1 MSGEPMMSGGEVVAL
16 FRSFRAAGI
25 RAWAGGGWAVD
36 ALVGRQTREHGDLD
50 LAVDSVHLMGLLDLL
65 DRDGFSVT
73 VDWAPSRLELTAADG
88 RVVDIHPVAF
98 GADGSGVQTGLG
110 GGSFHYAADGFSIGT
125 IEGVPIPC
133 LSVDQQL
140 RFREGYAP
148 RPVDVHDVALLTEL
162 ARGRGQAG

>member
-1 MSGEPMMSGGEVVAL
+1 MMSGGEVVAL
-16 FRSFRAAGI
+16 FRSFAAAGI
-25 RAWAGGGWAVD
+25 RAWAAGGWAVD

-50 LAVDSVHLMGLLDLL
+50 LAVDSVHLASLLDLL
-65 DRDGFSVT
+65 DGDGFSVT

-110 GGSFHYAADGFSIGT
+110 GGSFHYAADGFSVGT

-140 RFREGYAP
+140 RFREGYEP
-148 RPVDVHDVALLTEL
+148 RPVDVHDIALLMEL
-162 ARGRGQAG
+162 ARGRGPTG